1 MGFAIAGRRDW
12 RWNSIM
18 PAATGAGGTTG
29 FGAGGFGS
37 AAPAARRVTVGPAV
51 DTLRFLNIANADTP
65 GYQALDVSFNDTLR
79 EASSAAMPSAG
90 ALTTTARGHI
100 AAGPQA
106 TTSTIA
112 FARYVEPE
120 QPRLDG
126 NTVDMDR
133 ERGEF
138 SKNAILYRFAV
149 MTLDDESKE
158 FKQAASDPRMAPR

>member
-1 MGFAIAGRRDW
+1 MTEPLQMLQGGSRPKSASKPDDDFAGRALLFRAQ
-12 RWNSIM
+12 RQ
-18 PAATGAGGTTG
+18 ALLAG
-29 FGAGGFGS
+29 
-37 AAPAARRVTVGPAV
+37 
-51 DTLRFLNIANADTP
+51 NIANADTP
-65 GYQALDVSFNDTLR
+65 GYKALDVSFKDTLR

-90 ALTTTARGHI
+90 ALTTTTGGHI
-100 AAGPQA
+100 AADPQA
-106 TTSTIA
+106 TTSTLT

>member
-1 MGFAIAGRRDW
+1 MTEPLQMLQGGLRLGTASKPDDDFAGRALLFRAQ
-12 RWNSIM
+12 RQ
-18 PAATGAGGTTG
+18 ALLAG
-29 FGAGGFGS
+29 
-37 AAPAARRVTVGPAV
+37 
-51 DTLRFLNIANADTP
+51 NIANADTP
-65 GYQALDVSFNDTLR
+65 GYKALDVSFEDSLR
-79 EASSAAMPSAG
+79 QASSATTPAAG
-90 ALTTTARGHI
+90 ALATTAQGHI
-100 AAGPQA
+100 ATSAQA
-106 TTSTIA
+106 TVSTLA

-126 NTVDMDR
+126 NTADMDR

>member
-1 MGFAIAGRRDW
+1 MTEPLQMLQGGSRPKSASKPDDDFAGRALLFRAQ
-12 RWNSIM
+12 RQ
-18 PAATGAGGTTG
+18 ALLAG
-29 FGAGGFGS
+29 
-37 AAPAARRVTVGPAV
+37 
-51 DTLRFLNIANADTP
+51 NIANADTP
-65 GYQALDVSFNDTLR
+65 GYKALDVSFRDTLR

-100 AAGPQA
+100 AADPQA
-106 TTSTIA
+106 TTSTLT